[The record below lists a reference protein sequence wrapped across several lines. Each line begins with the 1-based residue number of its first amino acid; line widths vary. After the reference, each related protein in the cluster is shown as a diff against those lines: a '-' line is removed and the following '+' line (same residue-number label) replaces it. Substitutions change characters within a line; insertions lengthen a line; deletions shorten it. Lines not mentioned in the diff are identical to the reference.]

1 MVPKREFDIPVTVT
15 FPDGTTSTTTVK
27 VIVMDKIIDRTNES
41 YFPIPD
47 GYVRVIFDADADGK
61 FADGASYIFDV
72 KEGTSIG
79 EIPIPTVIPNEGFV
93 QKDGAEAWSPALP
106 EIFTMNGTFMAQYRT
121 AANDADKY
129 EPVYNPIEKP
139 AGEATTEEDVIGAV
153 IVPDFPTDGEQPK
166 VTVDPGADLPDGNTP
181 GVFDIPVTV
190 TYPDGSTDNGTVKVT
205 VLDKIIDRTNDPDAP
220 VPAGYVRVTFD
231 AGANGKFADGASY
244 IFDVREGTPA
254 SEVTVPTI
262 EPAEGYVQDGWDPV
276 LPDTF
281 TTGGTFVAQYKVA
294 ATDADK
300 YDPTGK
306 DITTPV
312 GGTPAAEDGISNVPD
327 LPPGTTFEWKTP
339 VDTTTPGDKEG
350 TIVVTYPDGSSE
362 EVTVKVTVT
371 ENPTDADK
379 YEPTGKDITT
389 PVGGTPAAE
398 DGIGNVPDLPPGTKF
413 EWKTPVDTT
422 TPGDKEGTIVVT
434 YPDGSSEEVTV
445 KVTVTENPTDA
456 DKYEPTGK
464 DITTPVG
471 GTPAAE
477 DGIGNVPDLPPGTK
491 FEWKTPVDTTTPG
504 DKEGTIVVTYPDGSS
519 EEVTVKVTVT
529 ENPTD
534 ADKYEPTGKDITTPV
549 GGTPIAE
556 TGIGNVPDLPPG
568 TKFEWK
574 TPVDTTTPGDKEGTI
589 VVTYPDGSSEE
600 VTVKI
605 TVTENPTDADKY
617 DPIGKEVTTP
627 VGGTPD
633 PEDGIA
639 NKGDLPPG
647 TKFEWKTP
655 VDTTTPGDK
664 EGTIVVTYPDGSSEE
679 VNVKVKVGTDADVY
693 DPAGKDITTPVGG
706 TPDPEDGIA
715 NKGDLPPG
723 TKFEWKTPVDTTTP
737 GDKEGTI
744 IVTYPDGSTD
754 EITVKIT
761 VTDNKTDADKNEPI
775 TKPIEVVQGQ
785 VPDAKDAIAN
795 LGDLP
800 AGTKVEWVE
809 TPDTSKVGTFKA
821 LVKVTYPDG
830 SVDIVETTI
839 TVKAKATAGEQTPGT
854 PSQKPEAPATTPTAN
869 KQTPPSAAKT
879 ELPQTGDSD
888 DQKAKALGAALTGL
902 AGLAGLGALKSK
914 KKREEE

>member
-1 MVPKREFDIPVTVT
+1 
-15 FPDGTTSTTTVK
+15 
-27 VIVMDKIIDRTNES
+27 
-41 YFPIPD
+41 
-47 GYVRVIFDADADGK
+47 
-61 FADGASYIFDV
+61 
-72 KEGTSIG
+72 
-79 EIPIPTVIPNEGFV
+79 
-93 QKDGAEAWSPALP
+93 
-106 EIFTMNGTFMAQYRT
+106 
-121 AANDADKY
+121 
-129 EPVYNPIEKP
+129 
-139 AGEATTEEDVIGAV
+139 
-153 IVPDFPTDGEQPK
+153 
-166 VTVDPGADLPDGNTP
+166 
-181 GVFDIPVTV
+181 
-190 TYPDGSTDNGTVKVT
+190 
-205 VLDKIIDRTNDPDAP
+205 
-220 VPAGYVRVTFD
+220 
-231 AGANGKFADGASY
+231 
-244 IFDVREGTPA
+244 
-254 SEVTVPTI
+254 
-262 EPAEGYVQDGWDPV
+262 
-276 LPDTF
+276 
-281 TTGGTFVAQYKVA
+281 
-294 ATDADK
+294 
-300 YDPTGK
+300 
-306 DITTPV
+306 
-312 GGTPAAEDGISNVPD
+312 
-327 LPPGTTFEWKTP
+327 
-339 VDTTTPGDKEG
+339 
-350 TIVVTYPDGSSE
+350 
-362 EVTVKVTVT
+362 
-371 ENPTDADK
+371 
-379 YEPTGKDITT
+379 
-389 PVGGTPAAE
+389 
-398 DGIGNVPDLPPGTKF
+398 
-413 EWKTPVDTT
+413 
-422 TPGDKEGTIVVT
+422 
-434 YPDGSSEEVTV
+434 
-445 KVTVTENPTDA
+445 
-456 DKYEPTGK
+456 
-464 DITTPVG
+464 
-471 GTPAAE
+471 
-477 DGIGNVPDLPPGTK
+477 
-491 FEWKTPVDTTTPG
+491 
-504 DKEGTIVVTYPDGSS
+504 S